1 MPHIEESLKFTVTL
15 ARDAGE
21 IARAAIQGISNPIKA
36 QQAYRNALAVYAV
49 DYYLRCLGFV
59 TDWQHSDSYNPVLTK
74 LMNVADLQVED
85 IGRLECIPV
94 VPGWEECDIPPE
106 SERERVGYIPVEL
119 NQTLTEATILGLS
132 KQKHGRILP
141 DRLLNIDE
149 LVEYLTNLEQPT
161 IVKLGQWLEDK
172 IDAGWETLDR
182 LLSPAQL
189 RLCRS
194 ISDRQTVIRGHSI
207 FDNNDR
213 GTSPLNLVMQVN
225 SIANSTAVDV
235 LIQLYPIDRHELPD
249 GVKLNITDDSAQ
261 TAIVTSQAGDNW
273 IQLDFTANP
282 GEEFEL
288 TVSLNNTQT
297 IERFR
302 I

>member
-1 MPHIEESLKFTVTL
+1 MPHIEESLKFTITL
-15 ARDAGE
+15 ASDASE
-21 IARAAIQGISNPIKA
+21 IARAATKGISNLIKA
-36 QQAYRNALAVYAV
+36 QQIYRNTLAIYAV

-59 TDWQHSDSYNPVLTK
+59 TDWQHSDSHNPVLMR
-74 LMNVADLQVED
+74 LMNVADLQVEHV
-85 IGRLECIPV
+85 GRLECIPV
-94 VPGWEECDIPPE
+94 MPDWEECDIPPE

-132 KQKHGRILP
+132 KQKHGRISL
-141 DRLLNIDE
+141 DRLLNIEE

-161 IVKLGQWLEDK
+161 IVKLGQWLDSK
-172 IDAGWETLDR
+172 IDTGWETLDR

-213 GTSPLNLVMQVN
+213 ETSPLNLVVQVN
-225 SIANSTAVDV
+225 AIADSAAVDI
-235 LIQLYPIDRHELPD
+235 LIQVYPVDRQELPN
-249 GVKLNITDDSAQ
+249 GVKLTVTDDSAQ

-273 IQLDFTANP
+273 IQLDFTANL
-282 GEEFEL
+282 GEEFKL
-288 TVSLNNTQT
+288 VVSLNDTET
-297 IERFR
+297 IERF
-302 I
+302 II